1 MKYEINPKKINN
13 LTALPN
19 EINEY
24 LREVS
29 GENFKVLFLIFS
41 EKKNLSCFEIATKL
55 DITISQVEDAIRF
68 WKFKGILKLP
78 EEEQAVIKVE
88 KPSVEQI
95 TTKELIEAKNE
106 NKLVTMLFKEAEIL
120 FKRPLRPIERRTL
133 LYIYEFY
140 KLDVDIILMVLDFC
154 MRNKKSLKQILLIC
168 EKMADED
175 LTSHEE
181 AENYI
186 KKLTENLNIE
196 KQIKHCFGIYDRKLS
211 ANEKKYINRWTT
223 KYDFKINIIKIAFN
237 ICVDRTGKLSF
248 QYIEKILQNWKKNN
262 VKTPKEIEQLNL
274 KKPQLKEK
282 LNKKTSYNLD
292 ELLSKNPLYI
302 PE

>member
-19 EINEY
+19 EIKEY

-29 GENFKVLFLIFS
+29 GDNFKVLFLIFS
-41 EKKNLSCFEIATKL
+41 EKNFLSCFEIATKL
-55 DITISQVEDAIRF
+55 DITVSQVEDAIRF
-68 WKFKGILKLP
+68 WKFKGILKIP
-78 EEEQAVIKVE
+78 EEEKAIIKIE
-88 KPSVEQI
+88 KPSIEQI

-106 NKLVTMLFKEAEIL
+106 NKLVTMLFKEAEML
-120 FKRPLRPIERRTL
+120 FKKPLRPIERRTL

-154 MRNKKSLKQILLIC
+154 IRNKKSLKQILLIC

-196 KQIKHCFGIYDRKLS
+196 KQVKHSFGIYERKLS
-211 ANEKKYINRWTT
+211 TNEKKYINKWTE
-223 KYDFKINIIKIAFN
+223 KYGFKINMIKLAFN

-248 QYIEKILQNWKKNN
+248 QYIEKILQNWKKSNI
-262 VKTPKEIEQLNL
+262 KTPKEIEQLNL
-274 KKPQLKEK
+274 KKSKSNEK
-282 LNKKTSYNLD
+282 NNKKTSYNLD
-292 ELLSKNPLYI
+292 EILSKNPLYI